1 MPIPFADVPVG
12 GRGKL
17 GSSTL
22 PSLSDGETEVEPG
35 KGGPEGVGEKM
46 GQQSGEKLGEEG
58 MQLVIY
64 QGLKCV
70 QKGAR
75 EREGQGKLF
84 PHLVRGKEKP
94 L

>member
-1 MPIPFADVPVG
+1 
-12 GRGKL
+12 
-17 GSSTL
+17 
-22 PSLSDGETEVEPG
+22 
-35 KGGPEGVGEKM
+35 M
-46 GQQSGEKLGEEG
+46 GQWNGEQFGEEG